1 MRRVVAA
8 VATAAAEALT
18 SALAEATDALGAG
31 RPTALLL
38 AGMNV
43 LAATAALHPAA
54 SRARLPAEQREMEKL
69 PQPPSEAQAERKRAR
84 DGADGAAPLGRQLAM
99 RKSAARATAALA
111 RGPTKEKTGGGM
123 WVVAEAPAVEDGD

>member
-1 MRRVVAA
+1 MLAVWLALCQTSVVI
-8 VATAAAEALT
+8 
-18 SALAEATDALGAG
+18 
-31 RPTALLL
+31 P
-38 AGMNV
+38 
-43 LAATAALHPAA
+43 TAALRPAA

-111 RGPTKEKTGGGM
+111 RGPTKEKIGGGM
-123 WVVAEAPAVEDGD
+123 WVVAEAPDVEDGD